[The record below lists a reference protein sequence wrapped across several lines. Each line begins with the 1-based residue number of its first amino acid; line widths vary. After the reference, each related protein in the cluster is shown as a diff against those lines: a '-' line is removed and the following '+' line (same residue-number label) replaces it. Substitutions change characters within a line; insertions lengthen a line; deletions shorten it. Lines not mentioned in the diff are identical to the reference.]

1 MSGLPAAPGA
11 AVAEAVGAARRAGGP
26 VLDAGGIGRTV
37 RRLAHE
43 IVERNGG
50 LDGLVLVGVQT
61 RGATLA
67 GRLAAIIGDFEGAP
81 PPTGALDITLHRD
94 DLAARGL
101 RSAPRRS
108 DLPDI
113 EGRDLVL
120 VDDVLYTGRSVRAAL
135 DALHDFGR
143 PRRVSLAVLIDRG
156 HRELPIRADVVG
168 KNIPTA
174 RGDQVQVLLEEV
186 DGRDAVVVIPG
197 GERP

>member
-1 MSGLPAAPGA
+1 MAEPTAAGYA
-11 AVAEAVGAARRAGGP
+11 AGGP
-26 VLDAGGIGRTV
+26 VLDADGIRRTV

-50 LDGLVLVGVQT
+50 TERLALVGVQR

-67 GRLAAIIGDFEGAP
+67 GRLAALIAEYEDARP
-81 PPTGALDITLHRD
+81 PAGRLDVTLHRD
-94 DLAARGL
+94 DLASRGL
-101 RSAPRRS
+101 HSAPQPS

-113 EGRDLVL
+113 EGRHLVL
-120 VDDVLYTGRSVRAAL
+120 VDDVLYTGRTVRAAL

-143 PRRVSLAVLIDRG
+143 PRLVRLAVLIDRG
-156 HRELPIRADVVG
+156 HRELPIRADFAG

-174 RGDQVQVLLEEV
+174 RGDQVQVLLEED

-197 GERP
+197 GERA

>member
-1 MSGLPAAPGA
+1 MTERAAAEYAAGAAP
-11 AVAEAVGAARRAGGP
+11 GP
-26 VLDAGGIGRTV
+26 VLDAGGIRRTV

-50 LDGLVLVGVQT
+50 AERLVLVGVQR

-67 GRLAAIIGDFEGAP
+67 GRLAALIAEYEDARP
-81 PPTGALDITLHRD
+81 PVGRLDVTLHRD
-94 DLAARGL
+94 DLASRGL
-101 RSAPRRS
+101 RSAPQPS

-113 EGRDLVL
+113 EGQSVVL
-120 VDDVLYTGRSVRAAL
+120 VDDVLYTGRTVRAAL

-143 PRRVSLAVLIDRG
+143 PRVVRLAVLIDRG
-156 HRELPIRADVVG
+156 HRELPIRADIAG

-174 RGDQVQVLLEEV
+174 RGDQVQVLLEED

-197 GERP
+197 GAAAREGAEA